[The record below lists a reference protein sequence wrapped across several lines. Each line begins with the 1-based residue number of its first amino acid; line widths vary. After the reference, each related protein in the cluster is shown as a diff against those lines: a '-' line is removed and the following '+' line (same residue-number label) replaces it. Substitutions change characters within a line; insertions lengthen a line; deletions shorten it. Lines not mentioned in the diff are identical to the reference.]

1 MKKILFLLTTL
12 IFISCTKDKE
22 NTTVVV
28 GEEEEKKPITMNVV
42 NEKYDTYKGI
52 TVISRDPSSYTY
64 ENNKIVGILTYL
76 FKTTVK
82 YIGDNQI
89 ETDNLF
95 NFNSVEQESRIKT
108 LYSLSD
114 GKVQY
119 FVTENRT
126 KYNDPKKPLYI
137 YHDSIT
143 FEYKNDYLTKITK
156 YSKIPYYTQGKY
168 EKRLE
173 QEVFWQNG
181 NIVKIKS
188 DRDETIYT
196 YDDKPY
202 ITYGDV
208 GYGTPLSELTF
219 SKSLLL
225 YGKIGKWNKNNVL
238 TMNKTT
244 KELLGYDF
252 KSIKY
257 NRELDKH
264 NRVSKVLM
272 QIEYMSK
279 YEKNEYGDTA
289 ECAAVL
295 DYE

>member
-1 MKKILFLLTTL
+1 M
-12 IFISCTKDKE
+12 
-22 NTTVVV
+22 
-28 GEEEEKKPITMNVV
+28 
-42 NEKYDTYKGI
+42 
-52 TVISRDPSSYTY
+52 
-64 ENNKIVGILTYL
+64 
-76 FKTTVK
+76 
-82 YIGDNQI
+82 
-89 ETDNLF
+89 
-95 NFNSVEQESRIKT
+95 
-108 LYSLSD
+108 
-114 GKVQY
+114 
-119 FVTENRT
+119 
-126 KYNDPKKPLYI
+126 
-137 YHDSIT
+137 
-143 FEYKNDYLTKITK
+143 
-156 YSKIPYYTQGKY
+156 
-168 EKRLE
+168 
-173 QEVFWQNG
+173 FWQNG

-225 YGKIGKWNKNNVL
+225 YGKIGKWNKNNIL

-244 KELLGYDF
+244 KELWGYDF